1 MGVSRKRFERTAL
14 LASALSVS
22 VIALTLAAS
31 ACGGAATGDQRGS
44 ATEQAGT
51 AETDVAT
58 TAALEWTSYEI
69 PGTGVT
75 ISFPPGWIRS
85 TETLMPGLADPREL
99 VSLGTFDP
107 PPGGENC
114 AHMPENAIEKMTPAD
129 SVIVIEERVGD
140 PEDGSGTLADYPERP
155 EHFGPDDGYRSE
167 AVDCLD
173 EPKAFFDRFIPF
185 RDSGRRFYAYI
196 ALGSDVPPAVREEAW
211 TILDRLEI
219 ETGKRA

>member
-1 MGVSRKRFERTAL
+1 MSWKRVQRTVL
-14 LASALSVS
+14 LASALCLAVL
-22 VIALTLAAS
+22 ALTLAAS
-31 ACGGAATGDQRGS
+31 ACGGPATGDQGGP
-44 ATEQAGT
+44 ATEQSAT
-51 AETDVAT
+51 VETDVAT
-58 TAALEWTSYEI
+58 TDSIEWTSYEI
-69 PGTGVT
+69 SEAGVT
-75 ISFPPGWIRS
+75 ISYPPGWMRS

-114 AHMPENAIEKMTPAD
+114 AHMPENAIEKMKPAD

-140 PEDGSGTLADYPERP
+140 TEDGSGTLADYPERP
-155 EHFGPDDGYRSE
+155 EHFGPGDGYRSE

-219 ETGKRA
+219 ETGNGA